1 MTPPPA
7 PLLTPDQ
14 RRERIEDAATRL
26 FAERGYAATTV
37 DDIVAVAGLTKP
49 KLYRDFESKR
59 DLCVALLRRSRAE
72 LIAAPLAEYSPGASD
87 RPTQLR
93 RMIDAWLGH
102 VERHPH
108 AARLLFTPITG
119 DAEVESVQRE
129 LHARQ
134 RDTQIAL
141 LREFAPGLA
150 DGEAEPIGEVVR
162 AGFATIALWRLEHPE
177 AAREVATNALFHLA
191 EGIITVLNRTAGA
204 L

>member
-1 MTPPPA
+1 MTPLQA
-7 PLLTPDQ
+7 PQLTADE

-37 DDIVAVAGLTKP
+37 DDIVAAAGLTKP

-59 DLCVALLRRSRAE
+59 DLCVRLLRRSRAD

-87 RPTQLR
+87 REVQLR
-93 RMIDAWLGH
+93 RMIDAWLEH

-119 DAEVESVQRE
+119 DAEVQRVQRE
-129 LHARQ
+129 LYAQQ

-141 LREFAPGLA
+141 LREFASGLA
-150 DGEAEPIGEVVR
+150 DDEAEPLGEVVR
-162 AGFATIALWRLEHPE
+162 TGFATIALWRLEHPE
-177 AAREVATNALFHLA
+177 AARELATNALLHLA
-191 EGIITVLNRTAGA
+191 EGIITVLNRTGQAR
-204 L
+204 